1 MINEQSLTEK
11 LKYLV
16 KKDTQGLFDIQSF
29 YLDISYVKNSNR
41 TLIYEIDANITF
53 DYLGPIDPD
62 SRYLGRNI
70 SSMCDKLREVLV
82 KNGITQEGKITLNGE
97 HSVTSADIWNI
108 TFAVEETHIFEVSYR
123 ISYE

>member
-29 YLDISYVKNSNR
+29 FLDISYVKNSNR
-41 TLIYEIDANITF
+41 TLIYEIDVNITF
-53 DYLGPIDPD
+53 DYLGTIDPD

-108 TFAVEETHIFEVSYR
+108 NFAVEETHIFEVSYR
-123 ISYE
+123 ISYD

>member
-29 YLDISYVKNSNR
+29 FLDISYVRDTNKN
-41 TLIYEIDANITF
+41 EIEDIEVTITF
-53 DYLGPIDPD
+53 DYLGSIDPD
-62 SRYLGRNI
+62 SNSIGYDI
-70 SSMCDKLREVLV
+70 SNMCSKLRKVLI
-82 KNGITQEGKITLNGE
+82 KNGITKEGKITLSGE
-97 HSVTSADIWNI
+97 HSVSGADIWNI

-123 ISYE
+123 ISYQ